1 MEKITVEAATD
12 NLQQVIDFA
21 TELLEMH
28 DCPMKA
34 VMQMELVIEEIF
46 VNVSSYAYE
55 PETGD
60 VTICVDFAENPSA
73 VEITFIDGG
82 KPYNPLEKDDPDTTL
97 GIDEREIG
105 GLGIFLVKKN
115 VDDISYEYA
124 DGKNILR
131 VKKFF

>member
-1 MEKITVEAATD
+1 MEKITLEAATD

-21 TELLEMH
+21 TELLEAH

-46 VNVSSYAYE
+46 VNVSSYAYH
-55 PETGD
+55 PGVGD

-73 VEITFIDGG
+73 VEITFIDSGR
-82 KPYNPLEKDDPDTTL
+82 PYNPLEKDDPDTTL

-115 VDDISYEYA
+115 VDDIAYEHA

-131 VKKFF
+131 VKKLF

>member
-1 MEKITVEAATD
+1 MEKFTIEAVTE
-12 NLQQVIDFA
+12 NLQDAVDFA
-21 TELLEMH
+21 TERLEAR
-28 DCPMKA
+28 DCPMKV

-46 VNVSSYAYE
+46 VNVSSYAYR
-55 PETGD
+55 PDVGV
-60 VTICVDFAENPSA
+60 VTICLEFAENPAA
-73 VEITFIDGG
+73 VEMTFIDSG
-82 KPYNPLEKDDPDTTL
+82 KPYNPLERDDPDTTL

-131 VKKFF
+131 IKKFF

>member
-1 MEKITVEAATD
+1 MEKFTIEAVTE
-12 NLQQVIDFA
+12 NLDDVIAFA
-21 TELLEMH
+21 TEKLEER
-28 DCPMKA
+28 DCPMKV

-46 VNVSSYAYE
+46 VNVSSYAYR
-55 PETGD
+55 PDVGD
-60 VTICVDFAENPSA
+60 VTICIDFAENPAA
-73 VEITFIDGG
+73 VEMTFIDSG

-115 VDDISYEYA
+115 VDDIAYEYA

-131 VKKFF
+131 IKKFF

>member
-1 MEKITVEAATD
+1 MEKFTIEAVTE
-12 NLQQVIDFA
+12 NLQDAIDFA
-21 TELLEMH
+21 TERLEAH
-28 DCPMKA
+28 DCPMKV

-46 VNVSSYAYE
+46 VNVSSYAYR
-55 PETGD
+55 PDVGN
-60 VTICVDFAENPSA
+60 VTICIDFAENPAA
-73 VEITFIDGG
+73 VEITFIDSG

-115 VDDISYEYA
+115 VDDIAYEYA

-131 VKKFF
+131 IKKFF

>member
-1 MEKITVEAATD
+1 MDKITIEALTD

-21 TELLEMH
+21 TEQLEAR
-28 DCPMKA
+28 DCPMKV

-46 VNVSSYAYE
+46 VNVSSYAYR
-55 PETGD
+55 PDVGD
-60 VTICVDFAENPSA
+60 VTICLDFTEEPAS
-73 VEITFIDGG
+73 VEITFIDSGR
-82 KPYNPLEKDDPDTTL
+82 PYNPLEKDDPDTTL

-115 VDDISYEYA
+115 VDEIAYEYT
-124 DGKNILR
+124 DKQNILR

>member
-1 MEKITVEAATD
+1 MEKFTIEAVTE
-12 NLQQVIDFA
+12 NLQDAIDFA
-21 TELLEMH
+21 TERLEAR
-28 DCPMKA
+28 DCPMKV
-34 VMQMELVIEEIF
+34 VMQMELVIEEVF
-46 VNVSSYAYE
+46 VNVSSYAYR
-55 PETGD
+55 PDVGN
-60 VTICVDFAENPSA
+60 VTICLDFAENPAS
-73 VEITFIDGG
+73 VEITFIDSG

-131 VKKFF
+131 IKKFF

>member
-1 MEKITVEAATD
+1 MEKITVEATTD
-12 NLQQVIDFA
+12 NLQDVIDFA
-21 TELLEMH
+21 TSQLEEH
-28 DCPMKA
+28 DCSMKV

-46 VNVSSYAYE
+46 VNVSSYAYH
-55 PETGD
+55 PDTGD

-73 VEITFIDGG
+73 VEMTFIDGG
-82 KPYNPLEKDDPDTTL
+82 KPYNPLEKEDPDTTL

-115 VDDISYEYA
+115 VDDIAYENA

>member
-1 MEKITVEAATD
+1 MEKFTIEAVTE
-12 NLQQVIDFA
+12 NLDDVIAFA
-21 TELLEMH
+21 TEKLEER
-28 DCPMKA
+28 DCPMKV

-46 VNVSSYAYE
+46 VNVSSYAYR
-55 PETGD
+55 PDVGN
-60 VTICVDFAENPSA
+60 VTICIDFAENPAA
-73 VEITFIDGG
+73 VEITFIDSG

-115 VDDISYEYA
+115 VDDIAYEYA

-131 VKKFF
+131 IKKFF

>member
-1 MEKITVEAATD
+1 MEKITLEAATD
-12 NLQQVIDFA
+12 NLQKVIDFA
-21 TELLEMH
+21 TELLEAH

-46 VNVSSYAYE
+46 VNVSSYAYH
-55 PETGD
+55 PGVGD

-73 VEITFIDGG
+73 VEITFIDSGR
-82 KPYNPLEKDDPDTTL
+82 PYNPLEKDDPDTTL

-115 VDDISYEYA
+115 VDDIAYEHA

-131 VKKFF
+131 VKKLF